1 MNQTFIPDYSVRAV
15 SDVFY
20 LAVKRNLYMAA
31 KRATLME
38 RSKSILGSELGSV
51 EPIDYEVEK
60 VRRNS
65 IVLG

>member
-1 MNQTFIPDYSVRAV
+1 MNQTFIPDYSVRPV

-20 LAVKRNLYMAA
+20 VAIKRNLYLAA

-38 RSKSILGSELGSV
+38 RSKNILGSELGSI

-60 VRRNS
+60 VLL
-65 IVLG
+65 I